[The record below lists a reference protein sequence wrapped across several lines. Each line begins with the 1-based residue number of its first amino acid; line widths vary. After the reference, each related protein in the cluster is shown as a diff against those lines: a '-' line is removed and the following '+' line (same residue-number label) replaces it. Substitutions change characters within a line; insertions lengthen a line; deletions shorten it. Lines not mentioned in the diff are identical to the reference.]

1 MIRQLAFDLPAQE
14 AWRREDFFVSPANAV
29 ALAAVDGWRDWP
41 LGKLVLVGPEGSGKT
56 HLARMWAAAVG
67 ARIVAGAELA
77 GAELAGADI
86 AQLAAGGPVVVE
98 DAEAVAGNRQAEEAL
113 FHLHNMVVPQAPLL
127 LTARQPARD
136 WGITLPDLRSRMDA
150 ASLARL
156 EPPDDALL
164 AAVLVKLFGDRQ
176 VVVPAALIPW
186 MVTRMERSL
195 AVARRLVAALDARA
209 LAEGKPISRAMAAAL
224 LDSGDA
230 E

>member
-67 ARIVAGAELA
+67 ARIVA

>member
-29 ALAAVDGWRDWP
+29 ALAAVDGWRGWP
-41 LGKLVLVGPEGSGKT
+41 LGKLVLVGPGGSGKT

-67 ARIVAGAELA
+67 ARIVA

>member
-77 GAELAGADI
+77 GADI
-86 AQLAAGGPVVVE
+86 AHLAAGGPVVVE

>member
-77 GAELAGADI
+77 GADI
-86 AQLAAGGPVVVE
+86 AQLAAGVPVVVE

>member
-77 GAELAGADI
+77 GADI
-86 AQLAAGGPVVVE
+86 AHLAAGGPVVVE

-150 ASLARL
+150 ASVARL